1 MGNSNKENVA
11 IQRLASLFDEGI
23 FTEIDPFAKG
33 ENGEVEVVAG
43 YGYVNGTECYAFAQD
58 SNINSGAVTVAQ
70 CAKILKVFSLAK
82 KTGCGVVGIYDSNG
96 VQLTQGFEVLNA
108 FGEVVKAASMLS
120 GVVPQVSVI
129 TGACLGTSAL
139 IANMADVVIAS
150 KDSDFYITAPSDI
163 TVEESAKNGT
173 VDIMCDDVDSALNEA
188 KKVIC
193 MLPKNNLY
201 SAPMV
206 DFEYSAPSVSAVDG
220 ASVEDI
226 VNSVLDSTLSVEFKA
241 EYGKHVITK
250 LGTVEGSTVG
260 IVAFNNDEICPNCA
274 YKAEAMVKLCDAFNI
289 PVITVANST
298 GLTKGKDAQMLVA
311 ATKLT
316 TAYASATCPK
326 ISLITGQAIGAS
338 YIILAGKGANADIT
352 LAWQNAVASPLD
364 VEAAVAFLY
373 NDRLADGEDRAKLEA
388 EYKETVGSA
397 FTAAACGAVD
407 DVFPAEETRTKIAS
421 YLDMLMSKR
430 ETTIPRKHSVK

>member
-1 MGNSNKENVA
+1 MGNSNKESIAV
-11 IQRLASLFDEGI
+11 QRLASLFDDGI

-33 ENGEVEVVAG
+33 ENGEVEVAIG

-58 SNINSGAVTVAQ
+58 SNVNNGAVTVAH

-82 KTGCGVVGIYDSNG
+82 KTGCGIVGIYDSNG

-120 GVVPQVSVI
+120 GVVPQVSI
-129 TGACLGTSAL
+129 IAGSCLGTSAL
-139 IANMADVVIAS
+139 IANTADVVIAV
-150 KDSDFYITAPSDI
+150 KDSDFYITTPSDV
-163 TVEESAKNGT
+163 TVEESAKCGT
-173 VDIMCDDVDSALNEA
+173 VDIVCDDIASAIAEA
-188 KKVIC
+188 KNIVC

-201 SAPMV
+201 SVPMV
-206 DFEYSAPSVSAVDG
+206 DFEYSAPAVTAIDG
-220 ASVEDI
+220 ASVNDI
-226 VNSVLDSTLSVEFKA
+226 VNSILDSTLSVEFKS
-241 EYGKHVITK
+241 EYGKNVITK

-260 IVAFNNDEICPNCA
+260 VIAFNDNEICPNCA
-274 YKAEAMVKLCDAFNI
+274 YKAEAMVKLCDSFNI

-298 GLTKGKDAQMLVA
+298 GLIKGKDTQMLVA

-316 TAYASATCPK
+316 SAYASATCPK

-338 YIILAGKGANADIT
+338 YIILAGKGSNADVT

-373 NDRLADGEDRAKLEA
+373 NDRLANGEDRTKLET

-407 DVFPAEETRTKIAS
+407 DVFPAEETRTKIS
-421 YLDMLMSKR
+421 TYLHMLMSKR
-430 ETTIPRKHSVK
+430 DTTIPRKHSVK

>member
-58 SNINSGAVTVAQ
+58 SNVNSGAVTVAQ

-163 TVEESAKNGT
+163 TV
-173 VDIMCDDVDSALNEA
+173 
-188 KKVIC
+188 
-193 MLPKNNLY
+193 
-201 SAPMV
+201 
-206 DFEYSAPSVSAVDG
+206 
-220 ASVEDI
+220 
-226 VNSVLDSTLSVEFKA
+226 
-241 EYGKHVITK
+241 
-250 LGTVEGSTVG
+250 
-260 IVAFNNDEICPNCA
+260 
-274 YKAEAMVKLCDAFNI
+274 
-289 PVITVANST
+289 
-298 GLTKGKDAQMLVA
+298 
-311 ATKLT
+311 
-316 TAYASATCPK
+316 
-326 ISLITGQAIGAS
+326 
-338 YIILAGKGANADIT
+338 
-352 LAWQNAVASPLD
+352 
-364 VEAAVAFLY
+364 
-373 NDRLADGEDRAKLEA
+373 
-388 EYKETVGSA
+388 
-397 FTAAACGAVD
+397 
-407 DVFPAEETRTKIAS
+407 
-421 YLDMLMSKR
+421 
-430 ETTIPRKHSVK
+430 

>member
-1 MGNSNKENVA
+1 
-11 IQRLASLFDEGI
+11 
-23 FTEIDPFAKG
+23 
-33 ENGEVEVVAG
+33 
-43 YGYVNGTECYAFAQD
+43 
-58 SNINSGAVTVAQ
+58 
-70 CAKILKVFSLAK
+70 
-82 KTGCGVVGIYDSNG
+82 
-96 VQLTQGFEVLNA
+96 
-108 FGEVVKAASMLS
+108 
-120 GVVPQVSVI
+120 
-129 TGACLGTSAL
+129 
-139 IANMADVVIAS
+139 
-150 KDSDFYITAPSDI
+150 
-163 TVEESAKNGT
+163 
-173 VDIMCDDVDSALNEA
+173 
-188 KKVIC
+188 
-193 MLPKNNLY
+193 
-201 SAPMV
+201 
-206 DFEYSAPSVSAVDG
+206 
-220 ASVEDI
+220 
-226 VNSVLDSTLSVEFKA
+226 
-241 EYGKHVITK
+241 
-250 LGTVEGSTVG
+250 
-260 IVAFNNDEICPNCA
+260 
-274 YKAEAMVKLCDAFNI
+274 MVKLCDAFNI

-373 NDRLADGEDRAKLEA
+373 NDRLADGEDRAKLKA

>member
-1 MGNSNKENVA
+1 MSNSNKENA
-11 IQRLASLFDEGI
+11 ALGRLASLFDDGI
-23 FTEIDPFAKG
+23 FTEIEPFAKG

-58 SNINSGAVTVAQ
+58 SNINGGAVTVAQ
-70 CAKILKVFSLAK
+70 CSKISKVFSLAK

-108 FGEVVKAASMLS
+108 FGDVVKAASMLS
-120 GVVPQVSVI
+120 GVVPQISVVA
-129 TGACLGTSAL
+129 GACLGTSAL

-150 KDSDFYITAPSDI
+150 KDSDFYITAPSET
-163 TVEESAKNGT
+163 TVADNAENGT
-173 VDIMCDDVDSALNEA
+173 VDIVCDDVDSAIAEA
-188 KKVIC
+188 KKVVC

-206 DFEYSAPSVSAVDG
+206 DFEYAAPSVTAVDG
-220 ASVEDI
+220 ASVEDVVSSI
-226 VNSVLDSTLSVEFKA
+226 LDSTLSVEFKA
-241 EYGKHVITK
+241 EYGTHVITK

-260 IVAFNNDEICPNCA
+260 VVAFKDDTICPACA
-274 YKAEAMVKLCDAFNI
+274 YKAETMVKLCDAFNI
-289 PVITVANST
+289 PVITIANST
-298 GLTKGKDAQMLVA
+298 GLAKGKDAQMLVA

-316 TAYASATCPK
+316 SAYASATCPK
-326 ISLITGQAIGAS
+326 ISLITGQAIGCS
-338 YIILAGKGANADIT
+338 YIILAGKGANADVT

-364 VEAAVAFLY
+364 VESAVAFLY
-373 NDRLADGEDRAKLEA
+373 NDRLADGEDRAQLEK

-407 DVFPAEETRTKIAS
+407 DVFPAEETRAKIAA

>member
-11 IQRLASLFDEGI
+11 VQRLASLFDDGI

-33 ENGEVEVVAG
+33 ENGEVEVAIG

-58 SNINSGAVTVAQ
+58 SNVNSGAVTVAQ

-82 KTGCGVVGIYDSNG
+82 KTGCGIVGIYDSNG

-108 FGEVVKAASMLS
+108 FGEVVKTASMLS

-129 TGACLGTSAL
+129 SGACLGTSAL
-139 IANMADVVIAS
+139 IANMADVVIAV
-150 KDSDFYITAPSDI
+150 KDSDFYIAAPSDI
-163 TVEESAKNGT
+163 TVGESAKEGT
-173 VDIMCDDVDSALNEA
+173 VDIVCDDIASAISEA
-188 KKVIC
+188 KNVVC

-206 DFEYSAPSVSAVDG
+206 DFEYSAPSVLATDSS
-220 ASVEDI
+220 SVNDI
-226 VNSVLDSTLSVEFKA
+226 VNSILDSTVSVEFKA
-241 EYGKHVITK
+241 EYGKNVVTK

-260 IVAFNNDEICPNCA
+260 VIAFNNEEMCPSCA

-298 GLTKGKDAQMLVA
+298 GLTKDKNSQMLVA

-316 TAYASATCPK
+316 SAYASSTCPK

-338 YIILAGKGANADIT
+338 YIILAGKGSNADIT

-373 NDRLADGEDRAKLEA
+373 NERLANGEDRAKLEK
-388 EYKETVGSA
+388 EYTETVGSA

-421 YLDMLMSKR
+421 YLDMLMNKR